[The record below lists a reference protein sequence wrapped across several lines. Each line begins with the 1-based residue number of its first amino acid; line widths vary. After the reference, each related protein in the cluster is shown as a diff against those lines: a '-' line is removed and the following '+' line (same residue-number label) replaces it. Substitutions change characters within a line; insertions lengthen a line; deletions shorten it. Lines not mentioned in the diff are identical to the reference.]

1 MAKISSNITGVQD
14 GKFAQNEVPALAI
27 RGKSGRSSGLGLY
40 VCGAARCGE
49 SNQFGGIYQKRVTG
63 YNQTGRIAHLPRK
76 TYYVRMR
83 SYAPTNPRTVAQQA
97 NRAKFAAANAAWKL
111 LTNEE
116 KTQYNSKVKRP
127 GQLGIHLFV
136 SEYMKTH

>member
-1 MAKISSNITGVQD
+1 MVKISSNLTEVQN
-14 GKFAQNEVPALAI
+14 GKFAQNEVPALAV
-27 RGKSGRSSGLGLY
+27 RGKSGRSNGLGLY
-40 VCGAARCGE
+40 VCGGARCGE
-49 SNQFGGIYQKRVTG
+49 DNQFGGIYQKRVTG
-63 YNQTGRIAHLPRK
+63 YNNTGRKAHLPRK

-111 LTNEE
+111 LTDVE
-116 KTQYNSKVKRP
+116 KAQYNSNVKRP

-136 SEYMKTH
+136 SEYMKSH